1 MFSGVSRG
9 QLDSLKYG
17 SYYSEKFKIFYVSTP
32 KVGCTSLK
40 WWFAKLEG
48 CASAINRDLKSLE
61 STPELTIHDTFHLVA
76 PSVTGLPESS
86 LDELVHAHG
95 IFRFAVVRNPY
106 KRIFSAWQSKILLR
120 EPLQI
125 GPYVSQD
132 FFYHKITNSFDIADA
147 FECFLEHLL
156 AVEAPSFLDPHWTP
170 QVTLLRPDLI
180 NYSNVSQLEDTS
192 QLEIELKRI
201 IGDGFISP
209 FVTSR
214 ANQSLIPYSEKFIT
228 PRSAELIKL
237 LYAEDFVTFNYSLDV
252 PKGKAE
258 LSQEGLDVALKGIS
272 MIKERHSRISDF
284 HLQIKGAEAEQA
296 RLQELQGRLKE
307 LDNLEYR
314 FKELKG
320 KHFTGLVD
328 RKKLNLELAKQR
340 DENHSLYQQ
349 NQILKGQN
357 VEVLHQLSTLQGSKD
372 QLPKVL
378 AECLTIIFASRPW
391 RAMRTVRKLLGA
403 TEHPFAHVLSKHFS
417 FESNQYL
424 RANSDVAAMRVS
436 PEEHF
441 LVNGAIEGRPLSIEA
456 KSVAAIENIGPDTVV
471 STDFDAETYLALYPD
486 VKNAGVDPEEHY
498 RSSGKKEGRL
508 GLIPKLK
515 VRGADESIDPSR
527 KTFLVVSHEA
537 SRTGAPILSLNIVI
551 NLSKMHNVIVL
562 LLGGGDLEDAFVASG
577 AVVVGPAAIR
587 NNPVFSKATVN
598 QLLERFHID
607 YAIANSIETRS
618 VLPALAERFVPCL
631 SLAHEFAAYTR
642 PRGAF
647 RDALFWSGEMIFS
660 ADVTFKS
667 AHAEFMEL
675 NERHT
680 HILPQGRCLL
690 PPENHSS
697 SEIEMEEQRI
707 IHALRP
713 NGGTTGEVVV
723 LGAGF
728 VQLRKGVDLFIECAA
743 RVVNA
748 PGGRNCRFVWI
759 GQGYDPDNDTSYSV
773 YLADQLA
780 RANLEKNVFFISET
794 SAIDTVYQNVDIFLL
809 TSRLDPL
816 PNVAIDALSYGIP
829 IVCFDKTTGIADF
842 LSSSGLAAECVAPY
856 LDTVSMSEK
865 VLSFVNS
872 PALRA
877 DVSERSRSKSHDYF
891 NMNSYIN
898 SLEDIA
904 VSVEARTKQ
913 EHEDFLMLRKS
924 MLIDLEF
931 VRAPHQLNYRD
942 EELLRSYIR
951 SWASGIDRR
960 KPFPGFHPGIYLEQ
974 NSLENFEGDPYVHF
988 LKAGSP
994 DGCWL
999 RPVITPEVIVPQVSD
1014 DAKIALHV
1022 HVYYPDLLP
1031 EILQRLKSNKVKPD
1045 LFISVPSL
1053 NVKTAVLELLNDN
1066 EVSFIRV
1073 EVVPNRGRDIGPL
1086 LTGFG
1091 LELVE
1096 NYEIVGHIHTKKTA
1110 DVKDLSVGKKWFSF
1124 LLDNLLGGSAGNMA
1138 DVIIDQMLI
1147 NPKLGLVFPDD
1158 PYVVGWSANE
1168 KFAQE
1173 LGLSLS
1179 IGPLPQNINFPVGTM
1194 FWSRAGV
1201 LAPLVKLF
1209 SEWEKYPVEPLPYD
1223 GSVLHALERII
1234 PLVCESE
1241 GFEYALTNVEGSAR

>member
-86 LDELVHAHG
+86 LDELVHADG

-156 AVEAPSFLDPHWTP
+156 EVEAPSFLDPHWTP

-192 QLEIELKRI
+192 QLEIELKNI
-201 IGDGFISP
+201 IGDGFVSP

-237 LYAEDFVTFNYSLDV
+237 LYAEDFVTFDYPLDV

-258 LSQEGLDVALKGIS
+258 LSQEGLDVALKGIG

-296 RLQELQGRLKE
+296 RLRELQGRLKE

-357 VEVLHQLSTLQGSKD
+357 TEVLHQLSTLQGSKD

-378 AECLTIIFASRPW
+378 AECLKIIFASRPW
-391 RAMRTVRKLLGA
+391 RAMRAVRKLLGT

-424 RANSDVAAMRVS
+424 RANSDVAAMRIS

-456 KSVAAIENIGPDTVV
+456 KSVAVIESIGPETVV
-471 STDFDAETYLALYPD
+471 STDFDAEIYLALYPD

-551 NLSKMHNVIVL
+551 NLSKRHNVIVL
-562 LLGGGDLEDAFVASG
+562 LLGNGDLEDAFVASG

-607 YAIANSIETRS
+607 YAIANSIETRA

-631 SLAHEFAAYTR
+631 SLVHEFAAYTR

-647 RDALFWSGEMIFS
+647 REALFWSGEMIFS
-660 ADVTFKS
+660 ANVTLQS
-667 AHAEFMEL
+667 AQAEYLEL
-675 NERHT
+675 NKKHT

-690 PPENHSS
+690 PPESHSS
-697 SEIEMEEQRI
+697 SEIEREQKRI
-707 IHALRP
+707 VNAMRP
-713 NGGTTGEVVV
+713 NSSAERQIVI

-759 GQGYDPDNDTSYSV
+759 GQGYDPDHDTSYSV
-773 YLADQLA
+773 YLADQIA
-780 RANLEKNVFFISET
+780 RSNLEKNVFFISET
-794 SAIDTVYQNVDIFLL
+794 FAIDTAYENADIFLL

-816 PNVAIDALSYGIP
+816 PNVAIDALSHGMP

-856 LDTVSMSEK
+856 LDTVSMAEK
-865 VLSFVNS
+865 ILSFVNS
-872 PALRA
+872 PDLRA
-877 DVSERSRSKSHDYF
+877 DVSRQSRSKSHDYF
-891 NMNSYIN
+891 NMDKYIE
-898 SLEDIA
+898 SLETIA
-904 VSVEARTKQ
+904 VAVEARTKQ
-913 EHEDFLMLRKS
+913 EYADCAIVKDSKLT
-924 MLIDLEF
+924 DLEF
-931 VRAPHQLNYRD
+931 VRASHQVSYSD
-942 EELLRSYIR
+942 DELLCSYIR
-951 SWASGIDRR
+951 SWASGIGRR

-974 NSLENFEGDPYVHF
+974 NNLGNVEIDPYSHF
-988 LKAGSP
+988 LQAGEP
-994 DGCWL
+994 QGPWL
-999 RPVITPEVIVPQVSD
+999 RPVLTPATRVAEVLDSTRV
-1014 DAKIALHV
+1014 ALHI

-1031 EILQRLKSNKVKPD
+1031 EILQRLRANKVRPD

-1053 NVKTAVLELLNDN
+1053 ETKLEILALLKANNVEAV
-1066 EVSFIRV
+1066 SV

-1086 LTGFG
+1086 LTAFG
-1091 LELVE
+1091 PELVKG
-1096 NYEIVGHIHTKKTA
+1096 YEIVGHIHTKKTV
-1110 DVKDLSVGKKWFSF
+1110 DVKDLNVGRKWFDF
-1124 LLDNLLGGSAGNMA
+1124 LLDNLLGGESGNMA
-1138 DVIIDQMLI
+1138 DVIVGHMCLNQKVGLI
-1147 NPKLGLVFPDD
+1147 FPDD
-1158 PYVVGWSANE
+1158 PNVVGWNANE
-1168 KFAQE
+1168 EFAQE
-1173 LGLSLS
+1173 LALRLSFDR
-1179 IGPLPQNINFPVGTM
+1179 LPKNINFPVGTM
-1194 FWSRAGV
+1194 FWTRSEILV
-1201 LAPLVKLF
+1201 PLVDLF
-1209 SEWEKYPVEPLPYD
+1209 SEWEAYPPEPLPYD
-1223 GSVLHALERII
+1223 GSLLHAIERIM
-1234 PLVCESE
+1234 PSVCEKE
-1241 GFEYALTNVEGSAR
+1241 GFEYVLTNVKGCTR